1 MGSIAVA
8 NTNAIGACRRRL
20 AIVILLTAMATGSI
34 GGVYA
39 GDSRFKKWVDENGV
53 VHYGDQIPPAE
64 LDRGHTDLNVQ
75 GIPVKTVPPA
85 LTIEEIERQQELE
98 RLRVEQARLRQQQ
111 DAADQVLLRTF
122 RSMDDLI
129 MAREGNIDAIDVVIQ
144 VARSNIRRHQES
156 IQKLLTAAADMERAG
171 KPVPQHLVDSIDKT
185 ERAIRD
191 VYATIIARE
200 QEKNQV
206 RQAFDRDLRRFQ
218 QLRDIPADAVGATK
232 VAIRPF
238 LPNLVRCKDVAQCD
252 RFWIRAVAYVRAHT
266 TTAVRT
272 SGPNIV
278 ITAPPQT
285 QEDLSLTLSRI
296 QEKDT
301 HSVSIFMDLQC
312 KNRSSADTT
321 CKGERAQSVL
331 EGFREAVEK
340 PSGNVGDVATPR
352 RRTTPMAPSGPASA
366 ERSERLG
373 GGAAMPG
380 ELSR

>member
-1 MGSIAVA
+1 
-8 NTNAIGACRRRL
+8 
-20 AIVILLTAMATGSI
+20 
-34 GGVYA
+34 
-39 GDSRFKKWVDENGV
+39 
-53 VHYGDQIPPAE
+53 
-64 LDRGHTDLNVQ
+64 
-75 GIPVKTVPPA
+75 
-85 LTIEEIERQQELE
+85 LE

-111 DAADQVLLRTF
+111 EAADQVLLRTF
-122 RSMDDLI
+122 RSVDDLI

-206 RQAFDRDLRRFQ
+206 RQAFDRDLKRFQ
-218 QLRDIPADAVGATK
+218 QLRDIPADTLEVPK
-232 VAIRPF
+232 VSSRPF
-238 LPNLVRCKDVAQCD
+238 LPNLVRCRDPAQCD
-252 RFWIRAVAYVRAHT
+252 RFWVRAVAYARAHT

-296 QEKDT
+296 QEKDIQ
-301 HSVSIFMDLQC
+301 SVSIFLDLQC
-312 KNRSSADTT
+312 KNLSSSDTS
-321 CKGERAQSVL
+321 CKGERAQRVL
-331 EGFREAVEK
+331 DGFREAVER
-340 PSGNVGDVATPR
+340 PSGEAGEATTARTRPASSATPG
-352 RRTTPMAPSGPASA
+352 PPSADRPAMPDRSGATSA
-366 ERSERLG
+366 EPRR
-373 GGAAMPG
+373 
-380 ELSR
+380 